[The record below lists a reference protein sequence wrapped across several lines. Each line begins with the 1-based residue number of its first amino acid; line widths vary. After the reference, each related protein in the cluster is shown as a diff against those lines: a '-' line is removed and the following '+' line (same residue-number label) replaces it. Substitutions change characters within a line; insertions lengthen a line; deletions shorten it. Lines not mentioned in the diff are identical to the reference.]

1 MSDINKDTLFYQDYE
16 GGLEHVK
23 QKSDKKKQK
32 LNAERIRNALYELRD
47 AGLISLNEG
56 EKGYEV
62 ELKDPRPLVGYEHPS
77 GAHCK
82 KLYELPKCK
91 IKII

>member
-1 MSDINKDTLFYQDYE
+1 MKQNQITKGDWNMSNRNRI
-16 GGLEHVK
+16 
-23 QKSDKKKQK
+23 KKKQK

>member
-1 MSDINKDTLFYQDYE
+1 M
-16 GGLEHVK
+16 
-23 QKSDKKKQK
+23 
-32 LNAERIRNALYELRD
+32 YELRD